1 MTIPSPDL
9 SKAAPDEGT
18 AEGAGAPVV
27 RLRDLFFGFLEIGLY
42 GFGGVGAI
50 ARYVIVDKK
59 RWLSAPD
66 YLAILAVGQVLPGG
80 NVINTSIMLGDRYR
94 GIVGAIVAL
103 TGLMA
108 APLMILIGLAILY
121 DHFSGSA
128 IFQAGAAGG
137 GAAAAGLVVGT
148 GLRLARDL
156 KPTPFNIAIGLVS
169 VLALAILHIPLP
181 IIVSVLLPVSL
192 AISFWRRR
200 K

>member
-1 MTIPSPDL
+1 MVAPPD
-9 SKAAPDEGT
+9 
-18 AEGAGAPVV
+18 V
-27 RLRDLFFGFLEIGLY
+27 RLHDLFFGFLEIGLF

-59 RWLSAPD
+59 RWLTGPD

-108 APLMILIGLAILY
+108 APLMILTGLAILY

-137 GAAAAGLVVGT
+137 GAAAAGLVLGT
-148 GLRLARDL
+148 GLRLGRDL
-156 KPTPFNIAIGLVS
+156 KPTPFNIAIALVGI
-169 VLALAILHIPLP
+169 LALAVFRIPLP
-181 IIVSVLLPVSL
+181 IIVSILLPVSL
-192 AISFWRRR
+192 GLSFWRRR